1 MILFDS
7 YRGIIMP
14 FSPYFHKSLNYQ
26 HFIGFKPEIFTQF
39 YVELY
44 NIFNKTCGIPA
55 SLLTPFFISRILIQ
69 KEKAPNGASS
79 IRKSK
84 L

>member
-14 FSPYFHKSLNYQ
+14 FSIHFHKHLNYQ
-26 HFIGFKPEIFTQF
+26 HLIGVKPGIFTKF

-44 NIFNKTCGIPA
+44 KIFNKTCGIPA
-55 SLLTPFFISRILIQ
+55 SLLTIWILFR
-69 KEKAPNGASS
+69 N
-79 IRKSK
+79 